1 MAGKYNDPTWE
12 HRFIDDVEMRR
23 LVGADTWHRA
33 PTRGVQGACYYG
45 DNSNNG
51 HGQTSNN
58 GHGHTSSNGYYGRMP
73 HQHSRHG
80 PVESPS
86 VESPVSISMGGLGSS
101 SSLNPRVQAYQPQG
115 QHGSGNSYNAQP
127 RAVLRS
133 DQAPQ
138 AQLGAGASW
147 EKAERML
154 RDPRHGTRAP
164 TSKRERKKLTR
175 QIKNAAK
182 AAKALS
188 EAGGDGVTASPERE
202 DGEKAGY
209 AESGISSE
217 HVESQGLAESCLI
230 WDDQAA
236 ARRKADLDESS
247 NSSIGS
253 SSSKDMSSQCPCIM
267 QPSEGAVCDAG
278 HAHASVDGAH
288 ERDSSLPR
296 SDSFDVE
303 DELGSWSR
311 RIASCFCFSE
321 TFIEYQ
327 QEDVMRCLSVDRKR
341 SPRRS
346 ISSDAV

>member
-12 HRFIDDVEMRR
+12 HRFIDGVEKRR
-23 LVGADTWHRA
+23 LAGADTWHRA

-51 HGQTSNN
+51 HG
-58 GHGHTSSNGYYGRMP
+58 HTSSNGYYGMMP

-80 PVESPS
+80 AVESPS
-86 VESPVSISMGGLGSS
+86 AESPVSISMGGNGSSS
-101 SSLNPRVQAYQPQG
+101 SSLNPRVQAYQTQG
-115 QHGSGNSYNAQP
+115 QQGSGNSCNAQP
-127 RAVLRS
+127 RAGVRS
-133 DQAPQ
+133 DHAPQ
-138 AQLGAGASW
+138 AQLDAGASW

-182 AAKALS
+182 AAKAQS
-188 EAGGDGVTASPERE
+188 EAEGDGVTASPERE

-209 AESGISSE
+209 AGSGISSE
-217 HVESQGLAESCLI
+217 HVESRGLAESCLI

-236 ARRKADLDESS
+236 ARRKAGLDESS
-247 NSSIGS
+247 DSGIGS

-278 HAHASVDGAH
+278 HAHASVDGSL
-288 ERDSSLPR
+288 ERDSSIPR

-311 RIASCFCFSE
+311 RTASCFCFSE

-327 QEDVMRCLSVDRKR
+327 QEDAMRCLSVDRKR

-346 ISSDAV
+346 NSSDAV